1 MILIINNEKNG
12 SQKMKKILRKGSDL
26 VGIQAIYRN
35 GELIYREQQTE
46 VGMEANQAHGIDKR
60 NEDNNQRV

>member
-1 MILIINNEKNG
+1 
-12 SQKMKKILRKGSDL
+12 MKKILRKGSDL

-35 GELIYREQQTE
+35 GNLIYREQQTE

-60 NEDNNQRV
+60 NEDNNQRI